1 MYLAPRDS
9 ILICN
14 QELLEYVIDDTP
26 IINLVRS
33 GVLNVSILKFPTIL
47 GFLEKAFLCS
57 QLIGIYFN
65 EALRSYIKRHSFLGY
80 TICTNNNGW

>member
-14 QELLEYVIDDTP
+14 QELLEYVIDDMP
-26 IINLVRS
+26 IINNLVRID
-33 GVLNVSILKFPTIL
+33 VLNVSILKLLTIL

-57 QLIGIYFN
+57 QLIGIYLI
-65 EALRSYIKRHSFLGY
+65 EALRTYMTRQYLLLGQK
-80 TICTNNNGW
+80 CTNDNG

>member
-26 IINLVRS
+26 IINNLVRS
-33 GVLNVSILKFPTIL
+33 GVLNVSILKLLTIL

-57 QLIGIYFN
+57 QLIGIYFI
-65 EALRSYIKRHSFLGY
+65 EALRSYIKRHSFLRVY
-80 TICTNNNGW
+80 NMY

>member
-26 IINLVRS
+26 IINNLVRS

-47 GFLEKAFLCS
+47 GFLVKAFLCS
-57 QLIGIYFN
+57 QLIGIYLI
-65 EALRSYIKRHSFLGY
+65 EALRTYIKRHSFLWVY
-80 TICTNNNGW
+80 NMY